1 MKNLGYSAK
10 IDGSERLRRVFEE
23 ENAMKTKT
31 MKMFAVLAVAVAALL
46 CLTGCSGINITSV
59 GLPTDAE
66 LAKGESVQLEIS
78 FGSDKEDA
86 KADAIAKAAE
96 GLTLVW
102 SSSDETVATVS
113 QSGLVTAVGG
123 GEANITVSI
132 KDANIQSVCKV
143 TVNVPLEGIEAE
155 DVALNTTTKNFAF
168 EYVLLPENAD
178 AAKVEFAVA
187 DEDIVTV
194 KDGKLTAVA
203 AGKTEL
209 TIAADGIEKTVT
221 VTVLQAP
228 VKLSAENVA
237 LVVGKTAEIAVDTGL
252 DQAKA
257 EIGTDYTYTS
267 ADEKIV
273 TVDENGVV
281 TGVAAGKTSITIKN
295 EIGQSCK
302 VEVEVA
308 APVQQATTPTRPT
321 GSTGNAGNNGGGTP
335 STPATQPSGN
345 GGGSTPAPAP
355 DPTPAPQP
363 DPTPQHYHGNGSD
376 AGTCPVC
383 GAAYSPVIQGG
394 GDFEGD
400 AGNGELVW
408 D

>member
-1 MKNLGYSAK
+1 
-10 IDGSERLRRVFEE
+10 
-23 ENAMKTKT
+23 MKTKT
-31 MKMFAVLAVAVAALL
+31 MKMFAVLAIAVAALL

-78 FGSDKEDA
+78 FGADKEDA

-143 TVNVPLEGIEAE
+143 TVNVPLEGIEAPEDMNLIINSKDSDALEVELLPKDATDVKLAYESSDE
-155 DVALNTTTKNFAF
+155 DVA
-168 EYVLLPENAD
+168 
-178 AAKVEFAVA
+178 
-187 DEDIVTV
+187 
-194 KDGKLTAVA
+194 
-203 AGKTEL
+203 
-209 TIAADGIEKTVT
+209 
-221 VTVLQAP
+221 
-228 VKLSAENVA
+228 
-237 LVVGKTAEIAVDTGL
+237 
-252 DQAKA
+252 
-257 EIGTDYTYTS
+257 
-267 ADEKIV
+267 

-281 TGVAAGKTSITIKN
+281 TGVAAGEATITVTNKL
-295 EIGQSCK
+295 GKKVTCK
-302 VEVEVA
+302 VEVTEP
-308 APVQQATTPTRPT
+308 APARQQTTTTRPT
-321 GSTGNAGNNGGGTP
+321 GSAGNNNGGTP

-345 GGGSTPAPAP
+345 GGGSTPAPTP

-363 DPTPQHYHGNGSD
+363 QPDPAPQPSEPQHYHGNGSD

-394 GDFEGD
+394 GTYEGD
-400 AGNGELVW
+400 GGDAEFEP
-408 D
+408 